1 MAAIVIA
8 DIALHD
14 ARRYRAY
21 VDHVPA
27 LVAKHGGRYRVRGGE
42 CEVLEGTWSPSR
54 LILLE
59 FPDREAAL
67 AFYNDPAY
75 EPYRRLRQS
84 VSDGNVILVEGLAS

>member
-1 MAAIVIA
+1 MAVFIIA

-14 ARRYRAY
+14 ARRYRVY
-21 VDHVPA
+21 VDNVPA

-42 CEVLEGTWSPSR
+42 WEVLEGTWSPSR
-54 LILLE
+54 LIVLE

-75 EPYRRLRQS
+75 EPYRQLRQS
-84 VSDGNVILVEGLAS
+84 ISDGNVILVEGLAS

>member
-1 MAAIVIA
+1 MAVFIVA
-8 DIALHD
+8 DIAVHD
-14 ARRYRAY
+14 ARRYSVY

-42 CEVLEGTWSPSR
+42 CEVLEGTWSPAR

-67 AFYNDPAY
+67 AFYHDPAY
-75 EPYRRLRQS
+75 APYRQLRQS
-84 VSDGNVILVEGLAS
+84 TCDGDVLLVEGVAT